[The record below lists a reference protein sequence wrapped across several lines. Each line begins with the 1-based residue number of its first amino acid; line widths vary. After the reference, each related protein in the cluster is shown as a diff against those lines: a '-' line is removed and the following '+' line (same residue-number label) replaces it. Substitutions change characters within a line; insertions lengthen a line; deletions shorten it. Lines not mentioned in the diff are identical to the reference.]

1 MELVYTHSVTM
12 GTWEEG
18 LVSSCTHG
26 VELCMECGWQW
37 SGNTTITDNLLI
49 VIWHK
54 TSLCC
59 IGSSSLLKTMIS
71 SAFNESD
78 WSHQQSSMYIGTC
91 PDQSYPSQ
99 GSGSETRDFSTKVR
113 FLISTCTVACNVEEL
128 KSPGRGDE
136 CSSHGGQYFPE
147 LA

>member
-1 MELVYTHSVTM
+1 M
-12 GTWEEG
+12 
-18 LVSSCTHG
+18 HG
-26 VELCMECGWQW
+26 CGWQW

-49 VIWHK
+49 VTWHK